1 MKQQCS
7 RRGIHW
13 LMAAA
18 LLALS
23 ACDSPEPVTETA
35 PPEAAAVA
43 NGDQSP
49 ADNAATAPANAEAA
63 VEMSGVTETEGLNG
77 APAGQD
83 DALLS
88 QPAKAADTAKGEWK
102 YKEGADF
109 RRMATSQGTSS
120 PPDKIEVAEVFWYG
134 CPHCYDFDPIVTEW
148 NTSKPEGVAFVRI
161 PVIWNPTNQA
171 HARLMYTAEALGVLD
186 KAHGAIFKAIH
197 EGSATL
203 TTEAEMIK
211 LFAQF
216 GVDEAAFLEAFNSF
230 GVNSAV
236 KRAENLTRRYG
247 IKSVPVIVVNGKY
260 ATDAPNI
267 KTFGDM
273 VAVTNEL
280 VAREQQELGAQ

>member
-1 MKQQCS
+1 MKQQRS
-7 RRGIHW
+7 RYGIHW
-13 LMAAA
+13 LMASA

-23 ACDSPEPVTETA
+23 ACDSPEPASETT
-35 PPEAAAVA
+35 PPEPAAISGSDSSAA
-43 NGDQSP
+43 ES
-49 ADNAATAPANAEAA
+49 AATAPANAEAPI
-63 VEMSGVTETEGLNG
+63 ELRGVTETEGLNG
-77 APAGQD
+77 TPAGQD
-83 DALLS
+83 DS
-88 QPAKAADTAKGEWK
+88 VVNQPAKATDTVNGNWK

-120 PPDKIEVAEVFWYG
+120 PPDKIEVAEIFWYG
-134 CPHCYDFDPIVTEW
+134 CPHCYDFDPIISEW
-148 NTSKPEGVAFVRI
+148 NTSKPDGVAFVRI

-197 EGSATL
+197 EGSNTL
-203 TTEAEMIK
+203 TTEADMVK
-211 LFAQF
+211 LFTQF
-216 GVDEAAFLEAFNSF
+216 GIDEAAFLEAFNSF

-273 VAVTNEL
+273 IAVTNEL
-280 VAREQQELGAQ
+280 VAREQQELNSQ